1 VCPFPWFVSLLT
13 FVSRLFTYVH
23 RLATTGTVLQAMQ
36 TEKLQL
42 DLLNILDCACG
53 TIVDINK
60 PDDARDA
67 CIAMVDFP
75 VYCGPAVVPLTEI
88 RAPNCKGMSLTL
100 AWAITI
106 RKAQGMTLNRIT
118 VDLGRKEFAS
128 GVALSPCKNTPRVK
142 TTSVRPRPL

>member
-1 VCPFPWFVSLLT
+1 
-13 FVSRLFTYVH
+13 
-23 RLATTGTVLQAMQ
+23 M
-36 TEKLQL
+36 
-42 DLLNILDCACG
+42 DLLNILDCACS

-106 RKAQGMTLNRIT
+106 RKAQGMTLNQIT
-118 VDLGRKEFAS
+118 VDLRRKEFAS

>member
-1 VCPFPWFVSLLT
+1 VPISLVCVLAHVRVPPVHIRSQT
-13 FVSRLFTYVH
+13 GDHRYGAANHADGEITIGSAQHSRL
-23 RLATTGTVLQAMQ
+23 RL
-36 TEKLQL
+36 
-42 DLLNILDCACG
+42 G

-128 GVALSPCKNTPRVK
+128 GVALSPCKSTPRVK
-142 TTSVRPRPL
+142 TTYVRPRLL